1 MNNSRR
7 KFLKV
12 STASAMGMLMMQSSS
27 LLAGTHKK
35 FGVGLQLYTIRDAI
49 AEDLEG
55 SLEKVAGIGYENL
68 ELANYTDGM
77 FYGKTPKEFRKM
89 MDDFGFKVISSHT
102 SVEAEG
108 IKIETAQKMA
118 DAHAELGVEYCVQ
131 PWVQEKDRNVEMY
144 KKMVGDWNKVGEVMK
159 NVDIQFGYHNHNFE
173 FANLNGVV
181 PYYDI
186 LLKEM
191 DPDLIVLELDLFWAT
206 KAGQDPVELFNR
218 YPGRFHLLHLKDMSI
233 DNAPYYT
240 IEKDDITSVG
250 EGLIDF
256 KRILKAK
263 KEGGVKYGFVEDD
276 NQGSGTPFKAI
287 ETSFSNLR
295 TDIL

>member
-12 STASAMGMLMMQSSS
+12 STASAMGMIMMQSSS

-55 SLEKVAGIGYENL
+55 SLEKVAGIGYKNL
-68 ELANYTDGM
+68 ELANYSDGV
-77 FYGKTPKEFRKM
+77 FYGKTPKEFKKL

-108 IKIETAQKMA
+108 IKIGTAQKMA

-144 KKMVGDWNKVGEVMK
+144 KKMVGDWNKVGEIMK
-159 NVDIQFGYHNHNFE
+159 GVGIQFGYHNHNFE
-173 FANLNGVV
+173 FANLNGIV
-181 PYYDI
+181 PYYEI

-263 KEGGVKYGFVEDD
+263 KKGGVKYGFVEDD

>member
-49 AEDLEG
+49 ADDLEG
-55 SLEKVAGIGYENL
+55 SLEKVAGIGYKNL

-144 KKMVGDWNKVGEVMK
+144 KKMVGDWNKVGEIMK
-159 NVDIQFGYHNHNFE
+159 NVSIQFGYHNHNFE

-263 KEGGVKYGFVEDD
+263 KKGGVKYGFVEDD